1 MDAKAEPTAHEGR
14 DETLLE
20 RAVKRQLLRLNEA
33 EKRRRVKGREHYR
46 QWRAEVLA
54 KA

>member
-1 MDAKAEPTAHEGR
+1 MNGKAEPAGR
-14 DETLLE
+14 EHDETLLE

-33 EKRRRVKGREHYR
+33 EKRRRAKGRENYR
-46 QWRAEVLA
+46 QWRAEAVA